1 MLSMFKIFFTG
12 VKRSQCCHGAWTL
25 VRSFFQ
31 PVSVPT
37 DPSVP
42 TVHEMLPVYLVCYLG
57 TGVGASEG
65 GVAW

>member
-1 MLSMFKIFFTG
+1 MGPGPWSE
-12 VKRSQCCHGAWTL
+12 VS
-25 VRSFFQ
+25 FQ
-31 PVSVPT
+31 PVGVPT

-65 GVAW
+65 SVAWQEAGRGWYQE